1 MSVMKLSGL
10 KRVYVNYVI
19 ELLSF
24 TSNEPILQD
33 YAKQFI
39 DLLKYTINVHNN
51 LVLNELSENLESI
64 IVVYIFDLSELLNN
78 QVRFDTNKEKC
89 GVMSRYKNLVIA
101 NNAVKDLLA
110 NYDEYGDCDLQELDN
125 VKQILL
131 QL

>member
-39 DLLKYTINVHNN
+39 DLLKYIINVHNN

-101 NNAVKDLLA
+101 NNAVKELLA

>member
-1 MSVMKLSGL
+1 MKLSGL

-19 ELLSF
+19 DLLSF

-39 DLLKYTINVHNN
+39 DLLKYIINVHNN

-78 QVRFDTNKEKC
+78 QVRFDTNREKC
-89 GVMSRYKNLVIA
+89 GVMTRYKNLVIA
-101 NNAVKDLLA
+101 NNAVKELLA

>member
-39 DLLKYTINVHNN
+39 DLLKYIINIHNN

-78 QVRFDTNKEKC
+78 QVRFDTNREKC
-89 GVMSRYKNLVIA
+89 GVMTRYKNLVIA

>member
-10 KRVYVNYVI
+10 KRVYVNYVN

>member
-19 ELLSF
+19 DLLSF

-39 DLLKYTINVHNN
+39 DLLKYIINVHNN

-78 QVRFDTNKEKC
+78 QVRFDTNREKC
-89 GVMSRYKNLVIA
+89 GVMTRYKNLVIA
-101 NNAVKDLLA
+101 NNAVKELLA